1 MDTLPQSSSPATPLP
16 ATASASNPVVKSAI
30 PQGAGVAKEVEVIH
44 SAPVEAPTITEV
56 GQEIPLAPEVSH
68 VGVSLHPTTVEI
80 PKTVQQLGV
89 KPVGQYT
96 PPPTVSAVVLP
107 LSDEKI
113 AEGLHQSITSSWRWL
128 SQWCIR
134 RLKELHIALNAKGG
148 KVVRENT

>member
-1 MDTLPQSSSPATPLP
+1 MDTLPQSSSSSTPLP
-16 ATASASNPVVKSAI
+16 SAASAPNPTVKSVT
-30 PQGAGVAKEVEVIH
+30 PQGAGTAKEVEITH
-44 SAPVEAPTITEV
+44 TAPVEVPVVTEV
-56 GQEIPLAPEVSH
+56 GQEMPLAPEVSH

-96 PPPTVSAVVLP
+96 PKPAVSALVLP